1 MAENENVPPLPPGA
15 EIIPP
20 LPKGAETVPDLPE
33 GAEPVPDLPKGATVN
48 AEKETSV
55 PLLKQIKSQ
64 NAQAKTDANSLSPE
78 EFQQKYFLPKPGM
91 GELESMAGG
100 AGSALLAVPQLL
112 ATQVGPNIMPE
123 PVKEA
128 NDWIEQELAKTQKT
142 LKDWS
147 ESKGD
152 SFDAGKFFGTA
163 ATTLAGGEAVEA
175 GLGALTKGAPFLA
188 PAADVAGSGATAAEA
203 GAAATETGAAATE
216 TGAATTAAV
225 TAEKTSKIRSLLNAL
240 RDTAYSTGKGTASG
254 AGYGSLNPR
263 FEQEKEKRDAARWE
277 DIKQYAKINAVVG
290 GSIVGG
296 GNVLKFLDYS
306 WNELSPTS
314 RQQAVDGVLKLM
326 QNMQAEASGYFGGA
340 AKLEEDRLKALKIA
354 QDAGLTEEQA
364 NAYVQSAT
372 QGVLD
377 AHNYAQ
383 QIAEDFKKLSKDAQS
398 KTDFGEFSQK
408 WLAKNQKEI
417 EKARY
422 ERVGFADALDSAPE
436 GHVVDLKEP
445 TLDANG
451 NDQSVKAFFDEYLPQ
466 FSGPEG
472 PNTDTGRMLAAI
484 KKQLGLVE
492 EEVTTAEEGA
502 ESLLKSKK
510 KATVGEPD
518 EKGMISVK
526 NANELRMEF
535 NDMVR
540 TRKLSS
546 RYGITQPSDVQL
558 KMLGEIT
565 ERLNAAAGKVH
576 PPYTKAVNN
585 FRLESRPLDSYVSGG
600 FQGLTDT
607 DVTTGAVE
615 ATNAKI
621 TRSLLKMAREGDKD
635 LAKALNSDPEFK
647 EQARKYFLGELFGVG
662 QSVQPVSEAKFLTFW
677 KNNEEL
683 LDQAGLKDYFLKI
696 NEKHALGEAA
706 KGVAEEGLSVAE
718 QGQVKAKDLADQI
731 AKVETAKA
739 ELEFIQKQVDTTPPE
754 ILAKN
759 PEKIRTWLDKLGK
772 PKDGKPIISLEK
784 YGELAEQLNQ
794 IERDYAV
801 TKNAQDFAKSV
812 RYWLL
817 AAVGTGTLGTTF
829 GPGAYRA
836 YFGTR
841 GH

>member
-1 MAENENVPPLPPGA
+1 M
-15 EIIPP
+15 
-20 LPKGAETVPDLPE
+20 
-33 GAEPVPDLPKGATVN
+33 
-48 AEKETSV
+48 
-55 PLLKQIKSQ
+55 
-64 NAQAKTDANSLSPE
+64 
-78 EFQQKYFLPKPGM
+78 
-91 GELESMAGG
+91 
-100 AGSALLAVPQLL
+100 
-112 ATQVGPNIMPE
+112 
-123 PVKEA
+123 
-128 NDWIEQELAKTQKT
+128 
-142 LKDWS
+142 
-147 ESKGD
+147 
-152 SFDAGKFFGTA
+152 
-163 ATTLAGGEAVEA
+163 
-175 GLGALTKGAPFLA
+175 
-188 PAADVAGSGATAAEA
+188 
-203 GAAATETGAAATE
+203 
-216 TGAATTAAV
+216 
-225 TAEKTSKIRSLLNAL
+225 LNAL
-240 RDTAYSTGKGTASG
+240 KNTAYSTGKGVVSG
-254 AGYGSLNPR
+254 GGYGSLNPR
-263 FEQEKEKRDAARWE
+263 FEQEKEERDAARWE
-277 DIKQYAKINAVVG
+277 EIKEYAKVG
-290 GSIVGG
+290 GLFGG
-296 GNVLKFLDYS
+296 TVAGAGTVLKFLNYS
-306 WNELSPTS
+306 WKALSPTS

-340 AKLEEDRLKALKIA
+340 AKLEEDRLKAFKIA

-364 NAYVQSAT
+364 NAYVESAT

-484 KKQLGLVE
+484 KRQLGLVE

-510 KATVGEPD
+510 KATTGEPE

-576 PPYTKAVNN
+576 PPYMKAVNN

-784 YGELAEQLNQ
+784 YNELAEQLNQ
-794 IERDYAV
+794 IERDYEV
-801 TKNAQDFAKSV
+801 TKNAQDRAKAV

-817 AAVGTGTLGTTF
+817 GATGTGILGTATF